1 MREDEEKMII
11 TRAPDVHLRRW
22 LVHSAAFFK
31 TKRSRTLPML
41 KSIQTN
47 EFLETQIRL
56 KMRFSEN
63 THRAP
68 AFDIPNEFPI

>member
-1 MREDEEKMII
+1 M
-11 TRAPDVHLRRW
+11 
-22 LVHSAAFFK
+22 HSAAFFK

-41 KSIQTN
+41 ESIQTN
-47 EFLETQIRL
+47 EFLDTQIRL

-68 AFDIPNEFPI
+68 AFDISNDFPI